1 MKYTRMTLLCEEVRK
16 TKGVMSKSH
25 LRVERKGK
33 PRATKEIM
41 RQRSCQRKLG
51 IFK

>member
-1 MKYTRMTLLCEEVRK
+1 MHKNYTSARK
-16 TKGVMSKSH
+16 TKGVLSKSQ

-33 PRATKEIM
+33 PRATKKIVSEK
-41 RQRSCQRKLG
+41 SCQRKLG